1 MAGDP
6 DSRHRG
12 DGPASDATRRSVAF
26 GRMRM
31 RFNIALG
38 RAITLAAPALGVA
51 ALFLS
56 LSWFGVFRMVPDWAR
71 LALLVLFAVGFVIS
85 SGRSLG
91 SVHPP
96 AEKSMRGL
104 KPKTGFPIRRF
115 RARTK
120 RSRTRTLSPAHC
132 GSNTAAAWRQKSA
145 PSKPASPA
153 QACRNE
159 TRGDFGSPS
168 A

>member
-6 DSRHRG
+6 DSRPPS
-12 DGPASDATRRSVAF
+12 DEIASDTVTRRSVAF

-38 RAITLAAPALGVA
+38 RFITLAAPGLGVL

-71 LALLVLFAVGFVIS
+71 LALLALFAIGFAV
-85 SGRSLG
+85 SLWPLARLRAP
-91 SVHPP
+91 SRV
-96 AEKSMRGL
+96 KSTRGL

-115 RARTK
+115 PARTMRSK
-120 RSRTRTLSPAHC
+120 TRSRRSRVVARTPPPDGRKNRRA
-132 GSNTAAAWRQKSA
+132 
-145 PSKPASPA
+145 
-153 QACRNE
+153 
-159 TRGDFGSPS
+159 
-168 A
+168 